1 MLRNKYLRLVLA
13 LLVSGVLSFAVGI
26 TIGSATS
33 MLPCEGEG
41 LACNIDVAVGAYAT
55 MILAAIG
62 PLIYG
67 VTLAVAT
74 NQKACL
80 GAALLLLTPL
90 IGAYLFAESEG
101 WRYVGFY
108 PYPALRTFLVLLVP
122 PAATIL
128 TQWFTLRTA
137 IRRQILTETR

>member
-13 LLVSGVLSFAVGI
+13 LLVLGVLSFAVGI
-26 TIGSATS
+26 AIGSLTS
-33 MLPCEGEG
+33 LLPCEGEG

-55 MILAAIG
+55 MMLAAIG
-62 PLIYG
+62 PLIFG

-74 NQKACL
+74 NQKALL
-80 GAALLLLTPL
+80 GATLVLLTPL
-90 IGAYLFAESEG
+90 IGGYLVAESEG

-122 PAATIL
+122 PFTTIL
-128 TQWFTLRTA
+128 TQWFALRTA
-137 IRRQILTETR
+137 IRRGIRA

>member
-13 LLVSGVLSFAVGI
+13 LLASGILSFAVGI
-26 TIGSATS
+26 AIGSLTS
-33 MLPCEGEG
+33 LLPCEGEG

-55 MILAAIG
+55 MMLAAIG
-62 PLIYG
+62 PLIFG

-74 NQKACL
+74 NQKALL
-80 GAALLLLTPL
+80 GATLVLLTPL
-90 IGAYLFAESEG
+90 IGGYLVAESEG

-122 PAATIL
+122 PFTTIL
-128 TQWFTLRTA
+128 TQWFALRTA
-137 IRRQILTETR
+137 IRRGILT

>member
-13 LLVSGVLSFAVGI
+13 LLASGVLSFAIGI
-26 TIGSATS
+26 AIGSTTS
-33 MLPCEGEG
+33 LLHCEGER
-41 LACNIDVAVGAYAT
+41 LACNIDIAVGAYAT
-55 MILAAIG
+55 MMLAAIG

-74 NQKACL
+74 NQKALL
-80 GAALLLLTPL
+80 GATLLLLTPL
-90 IGAYLFAESEG
+90 LGGYLLAESEG

-122 PAATIL
+122 PFATIL
-128 TQWFTLRTA
+128 TQWFALRTA
-137 IRRQILTETR
+137 ISRGILT

>member
-1 MLRNKYLRLVLA
+1 MLRNKYFRLVLA
-13 LLVSGVLSFAVGI
+13 LLASGILSFAVGI
-26 TIGSATS
+26 AIGSLTS
-33 MLPCEGEG
+33 MLHCEGER

-55 MILAAIG
+55 MMSAAIG
-62 PLIYG
+62 PVIYG

-74 NQKACL
+74 NHKALL
-80 GAALLLLTPL
+80 GATLLLLTPL

-122 PAATIL
+122 PVATIL
-128 TQWFTLRTA
+128 TQWFGLRTA
-137 IRRQILTETR
+137 IRRGILT